1 MDVWHCVAIAS
12 TILAKGLFI
21 YQVLCISPTCFFLEA
36 TMKNN
41 AIVLESLLTQYTNNH
56 LPEQLTQCIYK
67 ITRTNILRF

>member
-12 TILAKGLFI
+12 TIFAKGLFI

-41 AIVLESLLTQYTNNH
+41 AVVLENLLTRYTNNH
-56 LPEQLTQCIYK
+56 LSEQLIQCIYK
-67 ITRTNILRF
+67 MTTPKILRF